1 MPIDFEALL
10 QTFLAEARDNLE
22 TMESDLLFLEH
33 APDDR
38 DRLHD
43 VFRLAHTLKGD
54 AASLGFPHLSRYAHR
69 MEDYLEA
76 VRAGKTQLTA
86 ESITM
91 LLLAVDSLR
100 GMLARAAAGAEEE
113 RTEDE
118 AGISR
123 LTRLIDHDGLDVPAD
138 RTAPAPPAGSRTVEP
153 AAGPNPATGRWP
165 IFGAPSPPEAK
176 ALLPTLR
183 VAIERLDVLVD
194 RVGELGIARGRI
206 ANLLAREE
214 VSKAEVLELHREH
227 DRLHAELQDLVLELR
242 MVPIGP
248 VFRGLE
254 RIVRDLSARRG
265 KEVRLGFV
273 GEEVEVDA
281 GLAEHLRAPLAHM
294 ARNAVDHG
302 IEVPAERRM
311 KGKEPAGTILLSAFR
326 DGNSLVVELADDG
339 RGLDRRKILA
349 KAREAGLLPA
359 SNAEPEVVVS
369 LAPQRLAAAEGARRS
384 EEANETTT
392 GPDEE
397 EIDRLV
403 LLPGFSTAE
412 AIDESSGRGVGLDV
426 VRRTIESL
434 RGRVDL
440 ISRKGQGT
448 TIRLRLPLALGLLD
462 GLAVAV
468 GGETYIVPLEAVDEV
483 IDRPAGEGSA
493 AGVVA
498 LRGEALSYVRLRDL
512 LAVPGESPER
522 EQLLVVSPQTERSGG
537 KVGLGVDALLG
548 REQIVIRPLAPL
560 FEGLPGLAGSTILGS
575 GEVAFVLDLAS
586 LLRPGARGAG
596 AVAV

>member
-1 MPIDFEALL
+1 
-10 QTFLAEARDNLE
+10 
-22 TMESDLLFLEH
+22 
-33 APDDR
+33 
-38 DRLHD
+38 
-43 VFRLAHTLKGD
+43 
-54 AASLGFPHLSRYAHR
+54 
-69 MEDYLEA
+69 
-76 VRAGKTQLTA
+76 
-86 ESITM
+86 
-91 LLLAVDSLR
+91 
-100 GMLARAAAGAEEE
+100 
-113 RTEDE
+113 
-118 AGISR
+118 
-123 LTRLIDHDGLDVPAD
+123 
-138 RTAPAPPAGSRTVEP
+138 
-153 AAGPNPATGRWP
+153 
-165 IFGAPSPPEAK
+165 
-176 ALLPTLR
+176 
-183 VAIERLDVLVD
+183 
-194 RVGELGIARGRI
+194 
-206 ANLLAREE
+206 
-214 VSKAEVLELHREH
+214 
-227 DRLHAELQDLVLELR
+227 
-242 MVPIGP
+242 
-248 VFRGLE
+248 
-254 RIVRDLSARRG
+254 
-265 KEVRLGFV
+265 
-273 GEEVEVDA
+273 
-281 GLAEHLRAPLAHM
+281 
-294 ARNAVDHG
+294 
-302 IEVPAERRM
+302 
-311 KGKEPAGTILLSAFR
+311 
-326 DGNSLVVELADDG
+326 
-339 RGLDRRKILA
+339 
-349 KAREAGLLPA
+349 REAGLLPA

-560 FEGLPGLAGSTILGS
+560 FEGLPGLAGSTSLGS

>member
-1 MPIDFEALL
+1 MPIDFAALL

-22 TMESDLLFLEH
+22 AMEADLLALERT
-33 APDDR
+33 PDDR

-54 AASLGFPHLSRYAHR
+54 AASLGFPRLSRYAHR

-76 VRAGKTQLTA
+76 ARAGATRLTPEA
-86 ESITM
+86 TT
-91 LLLAVDSLR
+91 LLLEGVDVLR

-113 RTEDE
+113 RPEDE
-118 AGISR
+118 AGIAR
-123 LTRLIDHDGLDVPAD
+123 LAD
-138 RTAPAPPAGSRTVEP
+138 LLAPAPRASLAPSMALSARTVEP
-153 AAGPNPATGRWP
+153 AGPATGRWP
-165 IFGAPSPPEAK
+165 ILGAAVPVEA
-176 ALLPTLR
+176 APARPTLR
-183 VAIERLDVLVD
+183 VAIERLDALVD

-206 ANLLAREE
+206 ANLLGRPE
-214 VSKAEVLELHREH
+214 VGKADVLELHREH
-227 DRLHAELQDLVLELR
+227 DRLHAELQELVLELR

-248 VFRGLE
+248 VFRTLE
-254 RIVRDLSARRG
+254 RTVRDLSAQRG
-265 KEVRLGFV
+265 KEVRLV
-273 GEEVEVDA
+273 YAGEEVEVDA

-302 IEVPAERRM
+302 IETPAERRM
-311 KGKEPAGTILLSAFR
+311 LGKGAAGTLHLSAHR

-339 RGLDRRKILA
+339 RGLDREKILA
-349 KAREAGLLPA
+349 KARAGGLIA
-359 SNAEPEVVVS
+359 ARSSAEEMD
-369 LAPQRLAAAEGARRS
+369 G
-384 EEANETTT
+384 
-392 GPDEE
+392 E

-412 AIDESSGRGVGLDV
+412 AVDEASGRGVGLDV

-434 RGRVDL
+434 RGRVEL
-440 ISRKGQGT
+440 ISRTAEGT

-468 GGETYIVPLEAVDEV
+468 GRETYIVPLEAVDEV
-483 IDRPAGEGSA
+483 IDRPAGDSN

-498 LRGEALSYVRLRDL
+498 LRGEPLSYVRLRDL
-512 LAVPGESPER
+512 LAVPGAAPER
-522 EQLLVVSPQTERSGG
+522 EQLLVVSPRTERSGA
-537 KVGLGVDALLG
+537 KMGLGIDALLG

-586 LLRPGARGAG
+586 LLRPVQRASAP
-596 AVAV
+596 AA

>member
-1 MPIDFEALL
+1 MPIDFDALL
-10 QTFLAEARDNLE
+10 QTFLAEAADNLE
-22 TMESDLLFLEH
+22 AMEADLLALERT
-33 APDDR
+33 PDDS

-54 AASLGFPHLSRYAHR
+54 AASLGFPLLSRYAHR
-69 MEDYLEA
+69 MEDYLDA
-76 VRAGKTQLTA
+76 VRAGKTQLSG
-86 ESITM
+86 EPITM
-91 LLLAVDSLR
+91 LLLAVDALR
-100 GMLARAAAGAEEE
+100 GMLSRAAAGAEEE
-113 RTEDE
+113 RAEDE

-123 LTRLIDHDGLDVPAD
+123 LAELARLDGLDVPVD
-138 RTAPAPPAGSRTVEP
+138 WNVPPQPLGARTVEP
-153 AAGPNPATGRWP
+153 ASGTTQATGRWP
-165 IFGAPSPPEAK
+165 VLSASSPPEAR
-176 ALLPTLR
+176 ALQPTLR
-183 VAIERLDVLVD
+183 VAIERLDALVD

-214 VSKAEVLELHREH
+214 TAKADILELHREH
-227 DRLHAELQDLVLELR
+227 DRLHAELQELVLELR

-248 VFRGLE
+248 VFRTLE
-254 RIVRDLSARRG
+254 RTVRDLSAQRG
-265 KEVRLGFV
+265 KEVRLAFV
-273 GEEVEVDA
+273 GEDVEVDA

-302 IEVPAERRM
+302 IEVPAERRLR
-311 KGKEPAGTILLSAFR
+311 GKEPAGTILLSAHR

-339 RGLDRRKILA
+339 RGLDREKILA
-349 KAREAGLLPA
+349 KARAAGLL
-359 SNAEPEVVVS
+359 
-369 LAPQRLAAAEGARRS
+369 LEGI
-384 EEANETTT
+384 E
-392 GPDEE
+392 GE

-434 RGRVDL
+434 RGHVDL
-440 ISRKGQGT
+440 ESRRGLGT
-448 TIRLRLPLALGLLD
+448 TLRLRLPLALGLLD

-468 GGETYIVPLEAVDEV
+468 GAETYVVPLEAVDEV
-483 IDRPAGEGSA
+483 IDRPAGEGAS

-512 LAVPGESPER
+512 LAVPGTIPER
-522 EQLLVVSPQTERSGG
+522 EQLLVVSPRTERSGG
-537 KVGLGVDALLG
+537 KVGLAIDALLG

-586 LLRPGARGAG
+586 LLRPAARVIAG
-596 AVAV
+596 PPGGNLS

>member
-1 MPIDFEALL
+1 MPIDFAALL

-22 TMESDLLFLEH
+22 AMEADLLALERT
-33 APDDR
+33 PDDR

-54 AASLGFPHLSRYAHR
+54 AASLGFPRLSRYAHR

-76 VRAGKTQLTA
+76 ARAGATRLTPEA
-86 ESITM
+86 TT
-91 LLLAVDSLR
+91 LLLEGVDVLR

-113 RTEDE
+113 RPEDE
-118 AGISR
+118 AGIAR
-123 LTRLIDHDGLDVPAD
+123 LAD
-138 RTAPAPPAGSRTVEP
+138 LLAPAPRASLAPSMASSPRTVEP
-153 AAGPNPATGRWP
+153 AGPATGRWP
-165 IFGAPSPPEAK
+165 ILGAALPVEA
-176 ALLPTLR
+176 APARPTLR
-183 VAIERLDVLVD
+183 VAIERLDALVD

-206 ANLLAREE
+206 ANLLGRPE
-214 VSKAEVLELHREH
+214 VGKADVLELHREH
-227 DRLHAELQDLVLELR
+227 DRLHAELQELVLELR

-248 VFRGLE
+248 VFRTLE
-254 RIVRDLSARRG
+254 RTVRDLSAQRG
-265 KEVRLGFV
+265 KEVRLV
-273 GEEVEVDA
+273 YAGEEVEVDA

-302 IEVPAERRM
+302 IETPAERRM
-311 KGKEPAGTILLSAFR
+311 LGKGAAGTLHLSAHR

-339 RGLDRRKILA
+339 RGLDREKILA
-349 KAREAGLLPA
+349 KARAGGLIA
-359 SNAEPEVVVS
+359 ARSSAEEMD
-369 LAPQRLAAAEGARRS
+369 G
-384 EEANETTT
+384 
-392 GPDEE
+392 E

-412 AIDESSGRGVGLDV
+412 AVDEASGRGVGLDV

-434 RGRVDL
+434 RGRVEL
-440 ISRKGQGT
+440 ISRTAEGT

-468 GGETYIVPLEAVDEV
+468 GHETYIVPLEAVDEV
-483 IDRPAGEGSA
+483 IDRPAGDSN

-498 LRGEALSYVRLRDL
+498 LRGEPLSYVRLRDL
-512 LAVPGESPER
+512 LAVPGAAPER
-522 EQLLVVSPQTERSGG
+522 EQLLVVSPRTERSGA
-537 KVGLGVDALLG
+537 KMGLGIDALLG

-586 LLRPGARGAG
+586 LLRPVQRASAP
-596 AVAV
+596 AA

>member
-1 MPIDFEALL
+1 MPIDFDALL

-22 TMESDLLFLEH
+22 AMEADLLALERT
-33 APDDR
+33 PDDR

-54 AASLGFPHLSRYAHR
+54 AASLGFPHLSHYAHR

-76 VRAGKTQLTA
+76 VRSGKSRLSAQATTV
-86 ESITM
+86 
-91 LLLAVDSLR
+91 LLEAVDVLR
-100 GMLARAAAGAEEE
+100 AMLARAAAGAEEE
-113 RTEDE
+113 RPDDE
-118 AGISR
+118 AGIAR
-123 LTRLIDHDGLDVPAD
+123 LAGMIEP
-138 RTAPAPPAGSRTVEP
+138 TAPILPSSRRRTVEP
-153 AAGPNPATGRWP
+153 ASQATGRWP
-165 IFGAPSPPEAK
+165 TVETGTLPEMAPVR
-176 ALLPTLR
+176 PTLR
-183 VAIERLDVLVD
+183 VAIERLDALVD

-206 ANLLAREE
+206 ANLLGREE
-214 VSKAEVLELHREH
+214 ISKTDILELHREH
-227 DRLHAELQDLVLELR
+227 DRLHGELQELVLTLR

-248 VFRGLE
+248 VFRTLE
-254 RIVRDLSARRG
+254 RTVRDLSAQRG
-265 KEVRLGFV
+265 KEVRV
-273 GEEVEVDA
+273 VYSGEEVEVDA
-281 GLAEHLRAPLAHM
+281 GVAEHLRAPLAHL

-311 KGKEPAGTILLSAFR
+311 RGKEPFGTILVSAFR

-339 RGLDRRKILA
+339 RGLDRVKILA
-349 KAREAGLLPA
+349 KAQAAG
-359 SNAEPEVVVS
+359 VH
-369 LAPQRLAAAEGARRS
+369 EGID
-384 EEANETTT
+384 
-392 GPDEE
+392 GE

-412 AIDESSGRGVGLDV
+412 TIDESSGRGVGLDV

-440 ISRKGQGT
+440 ISRNGVGT

-468 GGETYIVPLEAVDEV
+468 GEETYIVPLEAVDEV
-483 IDRPAGEGSA
+483 IDRPAAEGA
-493 AGVVA
+493 ATGVFA

-512 LAVPGESPER
+512 LAVPGAGPER
-522 EQLLVVSPQTERSGG
+522 EQLLVVSPRTERSGG
-537 KVGLGVDALLG
+537 SVGLGVDQLLG

-586 LLRPGARGAG
+586 LLRPSPRSKASGAPG
-596 AVAV
+596 